1 MGLKKEKYQML
12 RLYCNILEALLLHSS
27 VMVGMA
33 SLAWWAGWCL

>member
-27 VMVGMA
+27 VMVGISCMVGR
-33 SLAWWAGWCL
+33 LVFIG